1 MSTYQLRWRHALTIS
16 LLVHIFLLALT
27 GLLAIQLFTIP
38 PVTEQVVEL
47 DLASQQPALSPA
59 ESTAVPQ
66 SAPVPSLQP
75 SLPAHTALPANPIP
89 VVTSATALSD
99 VTAEPVSAYGTNT
112 GSDAGSTSA
121 GSAAADG
128 SGNSGSTRGSILP
141 PRILA
146 KTEPDYPAAARQASR
161 QGTAVLKVQ
170 ILENGLP
177 GTITLLQSSGHE
189 ELDSAAA
196 AAVRRWRF
204 VPAKDSVSGRTIV
217 CYSTLPVSFRLN

>member
-59 ESTAVPQ
+59 ESTAAPQ

-75 SLPAHTALPANPIP
+75 SLPAHTALPANPLP

-99 VTAEPVSAYGTNT
+99 VTAESVSAHGTNA
-112 GSDAGSTSA
+112 GSDAGSTGA
-121 GSAAADG
+121 G

-161 QGTAVLKVQ
+161 QGTAVLRVQ

-204 VPAKDSVSGRTIV
+204 VPAKDSVTGRAIV

>member
-121 GSAAADG
+121 GSAAAGG

-146 KTEPDYPAAARQASR
+146 KAEPDYPAAARQASR

-204 VPAKDSVSGRTIV
+204 VPAKDSVSGRAIV